1 MLSQDAGAGL
11 VRNGAERGVKV
22 VVRFTQRLSSLALV
36 LGALAIAAPAANA
49 QATGSDSGSMRGR
62 GPGGPGRGG
71 MPGRQTMDDF
81 RRWYEKSLRDR
92 VTMNDE
98 QIVKWRAWNAKFDPE
113 RRAIWQEDGEVRRA
127 LRQQL
132 GRGVT
137 PDEAKVNDAMDRWT
151 RLERNRVALKER
163 EMKELGTFLKPIQVA
178 RFFVFQD
185 QVQRDFQEMD
195 RRRDNDGRGGPP
207 MRGDSDKY
215 KQKGDSTDK
224 GRKPPTEKVDSLT
237 R

>member
-1 MLSQDAGAGL
+1 MLSQDA
-11 VRNGAERGVKV
+11 V
-22 VVRFTQRLSSLALV
+22 VSVTRRVAQRFTTLALV
-36 LGALAIAAPAANA
+36 VGALAVVAPHAGA
-49 QATGSDSGSMRGR
+49 QGAGGDSSNMRGR
-62 GPGGPGRGG
+62 GPGGPGGRGG
-71 MPGRQTMDDF
+71 MPRQTMDDF
-81 RRWYEKSLRDR
+81 RRWYEKALRER

-113 RRAIWQEDGEVRRA
+113 RRAVWQEDGEVRRA

-137 PDEAKVNDAMDRWT
+137 PDEAKVNDAMERWT
-151 RLERNRVALKER
+151 RLERNRIALKER

-195 RRRDNDGRGGPP
+195 RRRDNDGKGGP
-207 MRGDSDKY
+207 MRGDSDKF
-215 KQKGDSTDK
+215 KQRGDSTDK
-224 GRKPPTEKVDSLT
+224 GRKPPPERGDSLQ